1 MSFQPSNAEPDI
13 FIHLNEEANVYEH
26 IAVYVDVLSIASK
39 DWATIISILNECY
52 NFKLKHSGTI
62 IYHLGIKFF
71 HENDYVLWMNH
82 AYILKI

>member
-39 DWATIISILNECY
+39 D
-52 NFKLKHSGTI
+52 
-62 IYHLGIKFF
+62 
-71 HENDYVLWMNH
+71 
-82 AYILKI
+82 